1 MADFQEDSN
10 GRYRDYRNW
19 FFGLAANNRW
29 GVFWVGWIMAAFAS
43 RWIDE
48 LHLQIYALIALA
60 VLYFR
65 GSLTGNGNW
74 PQASAKPKQESSV
87 EIERQPSQPVSRTT
101 YVLRQISLWLVLA
114 LVFLLIF
121 NYFAPSKK

>member
-1 MADFQEDSN
+1 MADFQVDSN

-19 FFGLAANNRW
+19 FFGPAVNNRW
-29 GVFWVGWIMAAFAS
+29 GVFWVGWFMAACAS

-48 LHLQIYALIALA
+48 LHLEMYALIAFA

-65 GSLTGNGNW
+65 GSLTRNGNW

-87 EIERQPSQPVSRTT
+87 EIERQPSQSISRTT
-101 YVLRQISLWLVLA
+101 YVLRQISFWLVLA
-114 LVFLLIF
+114 LVFLLFF